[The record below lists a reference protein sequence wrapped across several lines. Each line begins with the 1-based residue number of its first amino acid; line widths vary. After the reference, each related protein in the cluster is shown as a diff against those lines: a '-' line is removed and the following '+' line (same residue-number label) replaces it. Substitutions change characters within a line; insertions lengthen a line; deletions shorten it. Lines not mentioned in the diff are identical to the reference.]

1 MCHEYSPTNKEKTMS
16 LTSQHFGTTTD
27 GQDITQFTLT
37 NSNNCQVKIITYGAI
52 VTSITV
58 PDRNGQMADV
68 VLGHD
73 TLEGYQNT
81 PAYLGA
87 VVGRYGNRIRN
98 GQFELNGQTYT
109 LATNNGPNHLHG
121 GLQGFDKMVWQAEV
135 DEPTQ
140 SVRLTHTSQSGHEG
154 YPGTL
159 TAQVTYTL
167 TDNNAL
173 QIKYHAT
180 TDQPTIV
187 NLTNHSYFNLAGQ
200 GTIVDHTLKL
210 NASHFTPVDDTLIP
224 TGELRPVQKT
234 PFNFTTPIRI
244 GDRIDANDEQI
255 RQGGGYDHNWVLDA
269 WDQSLKEIAMLR
281 APHSG
286 RTMTVSTT
294 EPGVQFYTGN
304 FLDGSVVGKGDQTY
318 NKRTGL
324 CLETQ
329 HFPNSPN
336 QPNFPS
342 TTLNPGEEYRSETV
356 YTFTTK

>member
-1 MCHEYSPTNKEKTMS
+1 
-16 LTSQHFGTTTD
+16 
-27 GQDITQFTLT
+27 
-37 NSNNCQVKIITYGAI
+37 
-52 VTSITV
+52 
-58 PDRNGQMADV
+58 
-68 VLGHD
+68 
-73 TLEGYQNT
+73 
-81 PAYLGA
+81 
-87 VVGRYGNRIRN
+87 
-98 GQFELNGQTYT
+98 
-109 LATNNGPNHLHG
+109 
-121 GLQGFDKMVWQAEV
+121 
-135 DEPTQ
+135 
-140 SVRLTHTSQSGHEG
+140 
-154 YPGTL
+154 
-159 TAQVTYTL
+159 
-167 TDNNAL
+167 
-173 QIKYHAT
+173 
-180 TDQPTIV
+180 
-187 NLTNHSYFNLAGQ
+187 
-200 GTIVDHTLKL
+200 
-210 NASHFTPVDDTLIP
+210 
-224 TGELRPVQKT
+224 
-234 PFNFTTPIRI
+234 
-244 GDRIDANDEQI
+244 NDEQI

>member
-1 MCHEYSPTNKEKTMS
+1 MS
-16 LTSQHFGTTTD
+16 LTSQPFGTTTED
-27 GQDITQFTLT
+27 QKVTQYTLT
-37 NSNNCQVKIITYGAI
+37 NSNDCQVKIITYGAI

-58 PDRNGQMADV
+58 PDRNGQIADV

-73 TLEGYQNT
+73 TLDGYESA

-98 GQFELNGQTYT
+98 GQFELNGQTHT

-121 GLQGFDKMVWQAEV
+121 GLHGFNQMVWHAEAS
-135 DEPTQ
+135 EATQ
-140 SVRLTHTSQSGHEG
+140 SVHLTHTSPNGHEG

-167 TDNNAL
+167 TDHNAL
-173 QIKYHAT
+173 KIQYRAT
-180 TDQPTIV
+180 TDQSTVV
-187 NLTNHSYFNLAGQ
+187 NLTNHSYFNLAGA
-200 GTIVDHTLKL
+200 GTIVDHTLTL

-224 TGELRPVQKT
+224 TGEICPVQNT
-234 PFNFTTPIRI
+234 PFDFTTPTRI
-244 GDRIDANDEQI
+244 GDRIDAENNQI
-255 RQGGGYDHNWVLDA
+255 RHGGGYDHNWVMDN
-269 WDQSLKEIAMLR
+269 WNQSLNEIAIVND
-281 APHSG
+281 PTSG
-286 RTMTVSTT
+286 RIMTVSTT

-304 FLDGSVVGKGDQTY
+304 FLDGSIVGKQGHTY
-318 NKRTGL
+318 GKRSGL

-336 QPNFPS
+336 QPNFPI
-342 TTLNPGEEYRSETV
+342 TTLNPGEEYQSETV

>member
-1 MCHEYSPTNKEKTMS
+1 MS

-27 GQDITQFTLT
+27 GQDVTQYTLT
-37 NSNNCQVKIITYGAI
+37 NSNECQVKIITYGAI
-52 VTSITV
+52 VTSLTV
-58 PDRNGQMADV
+58 PNRTGQMTDV

-73 TLEGYQNT
+73 TLDGYEKT

-98 GQFELNGQTYT
+98 GQFELNDTTYT

-121 GLQGFDKMVWQAEV
+121 GLQGFDKMVWQSKA
-135 DEPTQ
+135 DESTS
-140 SVRLTHTSQSGHEG
+140 SVHLTHTSPNDHEG

-173 QIKYHAT
+173 QIKYNAT

-200 GTIVDHTLKL
+200 GTILDHTIKL
-210 NASHFTPVDDTLIP
+210 NASHFTPIDDTLIP
-224 TGELRPVQKT
+224 TGVLQPVKNT
-234 PFNFTTPIRI
+234 PFDFTTPTRI
-244 GDRIDANDEQI
+244 GDRIDAIDEQI
-255 RQGGGYDHNWVLDA
+255 HHGGGYDHNWVLDN
-269 WDQSLKEIAMLR
+269 WDQSLKEIATLYEPR
-281 APHSG
+281 SG
-286 RTMTVSTT
+286 RTMIVSTT

-304 FLDGSVVGKGDQTY
+304 FLDGSVVGKQNRAYT
-318 NKRTGL
+318 KRTGL

-336 QPNFPS
+336 QTNFPS
-342 TTLNPGEEYRSETV
+342 TTLNPGEEYQTETV
-356 YTFTTK
+356 YTFAIK